1 MPLSNADERRRAF
14 RIALKRTNKIQK
26 RRMKHAAA
34 FLGTMPPIPV
44 TPTGETRRW
53 VEAETRKS
61 FVLAR
66 ALCRED
72 VSDLHVYN
80 LRFDVKFERLME
92 RNPEMD
98 PFEAWSRTLPDG
110 N

>member
-1 MPLSNADERRRAF
+1 MPFSNADERRRAF
-14 RIALKRTNKIQK
+14 RIALERTDKIQK
-26 RRMKHAAA
+26 RRMKQAAA

-53 VEAETRKS
+53 VETETRKS
-61 FVLAR
+61 FRLAR
-66 ALCRED
+66 ALCPDD

-80 LRFDVKFERLME
+80 NRFEIEFQRRME

-98 PFEAWSRTLPDG
+98 PFESWSRTLPDG